1 MISECKPDSIHV
13 HNFVAGK
20 LSCELN
26 IPFIYDDHEYWS
38 ISSKAKKKT
47 KLYHI
52 LSHLHKEWLT
62 NRWEKGMIE
71 KTSAIITTAE
81 TVARRHRKYN
91 SHIFVVP
98 HFPSL
103 IESKKMKIDK
113 VENRHLSSVY
123 LGNDLAQPHPQSY
136 RNVTSLTEIFK
147 QNNVGTLTIIGD
159 DELSARQP
167 IISLGFRSHQEMMN
181 ELTKHHID
189 LLPWKKHRLHKY
201 KDPDKPTNMLMHDY

>member
-1 MISECKPDSIHV
+1 
-13 HNFVAGK
+13 
-20 LSCELN
+20 
-26 IPFIYDDHEYWS
+26 
-38 ISSKAKKKT
+38 
-47 KLYHI
+47 
-52 LSHLHKEWLT
+52 
-62 NRWEKGMIE
+62 MIE
-71 KTSAIITTAE
+71 KTSATITTAE
-81 TVARRHRKYN
+81 TVARRHRKYS

-98 HFPSL
+98 SFPSL
-103 IESKKMKIDK
+103 IESKKMKINK

-159 DELSARQP
+159 NELSARQP

-189 LLPWKKHRLHKY
+189 LLPWKKHWLHKY
-201 KDPDKPTNMLMHDY
+201 KDPDKPTNMLMQDY